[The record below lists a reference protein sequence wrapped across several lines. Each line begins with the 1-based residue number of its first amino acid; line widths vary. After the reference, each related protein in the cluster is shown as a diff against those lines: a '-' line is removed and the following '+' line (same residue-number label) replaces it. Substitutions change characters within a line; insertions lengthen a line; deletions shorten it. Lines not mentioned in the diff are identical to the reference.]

1 MPEPSPQPPKVVWV
15 HDRGHATH
23 PFIVLCLRT
32 LTQAGCKTTII
43 DYDPKRAPDRGKAK
57 RSSDAGR
64 KDLIDQKPEQRLRY
78 RLWHRVRPHIVSF
91 YINVVML
98 PFFFRA
104 FVRLL
109 TLDVDVIV
117 ASRPPA
123 ALVAFPVARLRGKR
137 FVYYPFELYG
147 CQFSPYS
154 RTVALLERLM
164 LRSGVDALITQ
175 NEQRAEVYRQRGNR
189 NPPVI
194 VHNYKPFQNVP
205 PSNALRQKLNI
216 PPEMRIVLYEG
227 VLSDGRWL
235 DRVAAASLLLPPQSV
250 LVMMGPQQNW
260 WKKHAPRF
268 LSEPI
273 RQGRLIVTEEV
284 AHESLLSYVADAD
297 VGIVIY
303 DDSALNNY
311 LCEPGKLSDYVLGG
325 VPVVAPRFPTIAPI
339 VERLGIGACFE
350 NGSPQA
356 IAAAISQVLSR
367 PREFWRPGLD
377 AARKKLIWSTQ
388 APAFIAAVTGDSNLA
403 GNADVARPATSAAA
417 DHEVP
422 VR

>member
-1 MPEPSPQPPKVVWV
+1 M
-15 HDRGHATH
+15 
-23 PFIVLCLRT
+23 
-32 LTQAGCKTTII
+32 
-43 DYDPKRAPDRGKAK
+43 
-57 RSSDAGR
+57 
-64 KDLIDQKPEQRLRY
+64 
-78 RLWHRVRPHIVSF
+78 
-91 YINVVML
+91 
-98 PFFFRA
+98 
-104 FVRLL
+104 
-109 TLDVDVIV
+109 
-117 ASRPPA
+117 
-123 ALVAFPVARLRGKR
+123 VAFPVARLRGKR

-147 CQFSPYS
+147 CQFAPYS
-154 RTVALLERLM
+154 RMIALLERLM

-194 VHNYKPFQNVP
+194 VHNYKPFQHVS

-216 PPEMRIVLYEG
+216 GPQIRIVLYEG
-227 VLSDGRWL
+227 ILADGRWL

-250 LVMMGPQQNW
+250 VVMMGPQQSW
-260 WKKHAPRF
+260 WKRYAAGF

-311 LCEPGKLSDYVLGG
+311 LCEPGKLSDYVLAG

-339 VERLGIGACFE
+339 IERLGIGACFE

-367 PREFWRPGLD
+367 PREFWRPALD
-377 AARKKLIWSTQ
+377 VARQKLIWSTQ

-403 GNADVARPATSAAA
+403 GNADVARPATLASG
-417 DHEVP
+417 DHERP
-422 VR
+422 